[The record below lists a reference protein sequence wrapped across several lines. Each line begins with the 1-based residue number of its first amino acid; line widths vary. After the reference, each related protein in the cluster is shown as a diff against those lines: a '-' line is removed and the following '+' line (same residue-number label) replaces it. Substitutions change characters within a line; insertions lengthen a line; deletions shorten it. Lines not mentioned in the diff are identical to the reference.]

1 MKDGKIT
8 VAKIEKGSLNLKISD
23 DVIEKIVYNE
33 TLGVEGIVT
42 VGGTPHKDAFSLFI
56 KGRRPRGIEVEI
68 GEGEVA
74 VDMSISVKYGVSIPT
89 LVEEIRKRI
98 TEAVMKIT
106 GYEVRTVNISVD
118 GIQIGEKPKDD
129 KKVEKKEEKAEEKKD
144 DKKPKT

>member
-1 MKDGKIT
+1 MKDKIT

-33 TLGVEGIVT
+33 ALAVDGIVN
-42 VGGTPHKDAFSLFI
+42 VGGTPHKDAFGLFR

-74 VDMSISVKYGVSIPT
+74 VDMAISVSYGVSIPA

-98 TEAVMKIT
+98 TDAVMKIT
-106 GYEVRTVNISVD
+106 GYEVRAVSISVD
-118 GIQIGEKPKDD
+118 GIQIGEKPKE
-129 KKVEKKEEKAEEKKD
+129 EKKPEKVEEKKD
-144 DKKPKT
+144 DKKPKA